1 MPVVGIESG
10 GGEVEGSGGDA
21 LAREGGK
28 RDNQTNRDATGA
40 TGATG
45 ASGPRCPT
53 V

>member
-40 TGATG
+40 TGA
-45 ASGPRCPT
+45 SDPRCPSI
-53 V
+53 